1 MTAVT
6 SEAPRDLPFF
16 FEQKY
21 REPATFM
28 TLPVELRLEIYSY
41 LLVLPEEWNPAKQ
54 AAPPA
59 LYPEILSACQQT
71 YEEALPM
78 LYKPNKFTAHP
89 NFLTTIPRL
98 HTTRTPVYA
107 SHLGSL
113 IQRFYLPVRLD
124 ADPAFDG
131 ALLAAV
137 ADGFAVPEAPSG
149 PVTSQ
154 DATNPGTSRSLTEKD
169 VPAGTPETRADW
181 PSANETSTRPPS
193 GVTSSASP
201 EGPVTRTGA
210 SSGVPSSRAS
220 VTSKANS
227 WESSESVGS

>member
-71 YEEALPM
+71 YEEAVPM

-107 SHLGSL
+107 SHLGGL
-113 IQRFYLPVRLD
+113 IRRFYLPVRLD
-124 ADPAFDG
+124 ADPAFDEERATA
-131 ALLAAV
+131 ALNSLDELDVV
-137 ADGFAVPEAPSG
+137 AWETQYGVAGPEALRPLEAVRG
-149 PVTSQ
+149 GKKAKVAGDTMGF
-154 DATNPGTSRSLTEKD
+154 TNYARWLEQTMMKD
-169 VPAGTPETRADW
+169 VGEPAEPFEEWNAKEMMKEEEEED
-181 PSANETSTRPPS
+181 
-193 GVTSSASP
+193 
-201 EGPVTRTGA
+201 
-210 SSGVPSSRAS
+210 
-220 VTSKANS
+220 
-227 WESSESVGS
+227 

>member
-6 SEAPRDLPFF
+6 SEPPHDLPFF

-98 HTTRTPVYA
+98 HKTRSPVYA
-107 SHLGSL
+107 SHLGGL
-113 IQRFYLPVRLD
+113 IRRFYLPVRLD
-124 ADPAFDG
+124 ADPAFDEEKATAMLNG
-131 ALLAAV
+131 LDELDVEAWETQYFV
-137 ADGFAVPEAPSG
+137 AGPEALKPLEAVRGVKKARVWGDTMGFTSYARWLEQTMMKAVG
-149 PVTSQ
+149 EPVEPFEEWN
-154 DATNPGTSRSLTEKD
+154 AKEMMKTEEED
-169 VPAGTPETRADW
+169 
-181 PSANETSTRPPS
+181 
-193 GVTSSASP
+193 
-201 EGPVTRTGA
+201 
-210 SSGVPSSRAS
+210 
-220 VTSKANS
+220 
-227 WESSESVGS
+227 